1 MLFSLASE
9 DPAKQLLYYQVGIG
23 QRIGTHES
31 PLAPAKVFER
41 ITATVDE
48 AIGFSLGQ
56 HICGGY
62 RFLMEH
68 WTPGDEIFLFG
79 FSRGAYTARA
89 LAGMLQQVGLLPA
102 GNHDTIP
109 LAFSIFKRKA
119 GTELVPGR
127 ETLAEGFK
135 RTFSRDVDVRF
146 VGVFVRC
153 SLGPF
158 RTHSRARLADLAPS
172 PCHSSY
178 SARSQDTVASVGA
191 VIPRTLPF
199 AFGAS
204 YIRTFRHALALDEA
218 RARYYPQPWISEDA
232 LANEPEDSLPT
243 DVKEVWFSG
252 AHSNVGGGEFAYDG
266 GRTPALAHLS
276 LRWMLR
282 EAVEAGFEVDPERVA
297 VSPLFAPFVERA
309 RRALDARERDEA
321 LEEFLK
327 RAKANN
333 QELDELMAAV
343 VFLAAR
349 PSPEATA
356 AALSPRAN
364 HVSFRLEKRPPD
376 ERKRRGWKGRV
387 ADWWDR
393 VQTRAMTA
401 FWWLLELSPTVKVFW
416 DIEGNSR
423 KWSIRCVAVLLSS
436 LSPPSL
442 ALTDSPLFALIPVA
456 RTTGAGGNSRRRRR
470 STSRS
475 ASASLP
481 SVRRRLGRATTRTT
495 PRASATRSRRALPRA
510 KASRMSSSSSRPSR
524 GAGLKPRSSG
534 ARRERGRGSACR
546 ALRSSG
552 RGVG

>member
-1 MLFSLASE
+1 MSSPAPVSPPLKALPPPFEPKPAYLRCAPRSRPISSRRLVLCFDGTGNTFGTGGITNLPVLFSLASE

-23 QRIGTHES
+23 QRISTHES

-146 VGVFVRC
+146 VGVF
-153 SLGPF
+153 
-158 RTHSRARLADLAPS
+158 
-172 PCHSSY
+172 
-178 SARSQDTVASVGA
+178 DTVASVGA

-309 RRALDARERDEA
+309 RRALDARERDEV

-423 KWSIRCVAVLLSS
+423 KWSIRSNNGRGRKL
-436 LSPPSL
+436 PPTPS
-442 ALTDSPLFALIPVA
+442 FHF
-456 RTTGAGGNSRRRRR
+456 
-470 STSRS
+470 
-475 ASASLP
+475 
-481 SVRRRLGRATTRTT
+481 SVRERL
-495 PRASATRSRRALPRA
+495 SAVGAAAFGPGNNANYPEGERYEIKARFA
-510 KASRMSSSSSRPSR
+510 K
-524 GAGLKPRSSG
+524 GKGI
-534 ARRERGRGSACR
+534 ED
-546 ALRSSG
+546 
-552 RGVG
+552 VVFVE